1 MQLMAGPTKMAG
13 GGVPSDAH
21 RKLAGAMASQ
31 TLSGMSIA
39 PVSPRPFSATST
51 GTTSLDPCLRDEDE
65 LMSGGEMSV
74 AASTLV
80 ASSCM
85 TAPR

>member
-1 MQLMAGPTKMAG
+1 MKMVG
-13 GGVPSDAH
+13 GGVPSEAH
-21 RKLAGAMASQ
+21 RKLAGAMAFQ
-31 TLSGMSIA
+31 TLSGMSMA
-39 PVSPRPFSATST
+39 PVSPRHFSATST
-51 GTTSLDPCLRDEDE
+51 GTTNLDRCLREDDM

-80 ASSCM
+80 ASSCR

>member
-1 MQLMAGPTKMAG
+1 M
-13 GGVPSDAH
+13 AH

-31 TLSGMSIA
+31 TLSGMSMA

-51 GTTSLDPCLRDEDE
+51 GTTNLDRCLREDDV

-74 AASTLV
+74 VSRKPLPHWWPAHAEPL
-80 ASSCM
+80 
-85 TAPR
+85 PGDG

>member
-1 MQLMAGPTKMAG
+1 MVG

-21 RKLAGAMASQ
+21 RKFAGAMASQ
-31 TLSGMSIA
+31 TLSGMSTA

-51 GTTSLDPCLRDEDE
+51 GTTSLDPCLREEDV

>member
-1 MQLMAGPTKMAG
+1 MKMVG
-13 GGVPSDAH
+13 GGVPSEAH

-31 TLSGMSIA
+31 TLSGVSMA

-51 GTTSLDPCLRDEDE
+51 GTTNLDRCLREDDV

-80 ASSCM
+80 ASSCR